1 MQQKLTQILNNLL
14 GVGMH
19 RRTSSHNLPVCDKRI
34 WEVRSKHHRP
44 VKGRAA

>member
-1 MQQKLTQILNNLL
+1 MQQKITKLLNNIL
-14 GVGMH
+14 GVGMN
-19 RRTSSHNLPVCDKRI
+19 RRSTSHNLPVSDKRI